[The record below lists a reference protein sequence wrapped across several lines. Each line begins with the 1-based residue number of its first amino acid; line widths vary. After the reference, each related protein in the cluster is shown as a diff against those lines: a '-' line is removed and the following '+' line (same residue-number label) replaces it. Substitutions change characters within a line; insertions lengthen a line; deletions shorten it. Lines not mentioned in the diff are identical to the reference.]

1 MTRFFVD
8 PKVAGRDCIRVSR
21 LRAVAL
27 ALAVALLA
35 MGAGAA
41 QAQDFTV
48 TNANDNGTGSLREA
62 VTQAN
67 AAGTGP
73 HRITFAAGVTGP
85 IVLTGDQIDITQ
97 ALTITGPTT
106 GLTIDGNQA
115 SRTGRIFGVTERV
128 AVTLEQLTL
137 TNAKTTAIG
146 SGFDCAKTTGG
157 GGAICAEGDLT
168 LGNSTVS
175 GSHTERSGTNGG
187 GIFGHQTVTLTN
199 STVSENYTEDASG
212 GGIASSAGI
221 TLTNSTVSGNYTQG
235 SNSRGGGIYGSST
248 VTLTNSTVSGN
259 YTQGGNADGGGIYS
273 KGTVTLTN
281 STVTKNAT
289 RGGAKGGGVYLFTGT
304 ATFTSSILAGN
315 TKGAGTSAGASDCEK
330 ESSAAVTAA
339 NSLLQA
345 TGAQACDLSATD
357 GNLIGEQ
364 APRLGSLADNGC
376 TTPSGGACVKTHA
389 LQSGSPAI
397 DAGGTTT
404 LSTDQRGQPRVQGA
418 AVDMGAYESGF
429 TGTGSPEDPSPGTTT
444 GTAGTPNTGSGC
456 RADIQC
462 SDAAKLW
469 IHRAYRGYYGRC
481 AECGGFRYW
490 CERLDAE
497 GGGTDLTP
505 IIAAFGTSQ
514 EYTQRFSGLSDAELI
529 HNLYRNVFDR
539 TAEPGGLAFYLA
551 RLASYRE
558 AWRADHAGSDEGATE
573 YGLSHIAL
581 DILLGAQ
588 GDDVGIL
595 DAKLTDCE
603 QYRRRGRSG

>member
-1 MTRFFVD
+1 MTRLSVH

-35 MGAGAA
+35 MGAA

-97 ALTITGPTT
+97 ALTITGPAT

-115 SRTGRIFGVTERV
+115 NRTGRIFGVTEEV

-137 TNAKTTAIG
+137 TNAKTTAVG
-146 SGFDCAKTTGG
+146 SGSSCDKTTGG
-157 GGAICAEGDLT
+157 GGAICAEGHLT
-168 LGNSTVS
+168 LSNSTVS
-175 GSHTERSGTNGG
+175 GSHTERSGTTGG
-187 GIFGHQTVTLTN
+187 GVLGYKDVTLTN
-199 STVSENYTEDASG
+199 STVLENYTKDASG
-212 GGIASSAGI
+212 GGISSGGRVTLIKSTVSGNYTQGSGNKGGGI
-221 TLTNSTVSGNYTQG
+221 NGSSGTVTLTNSTVSGNYTQG
-235 SNSRGGGIYGSST
+235 SNADGGGIYSKGT
-248 VTLTNSTVSGN
+248 VALTNSTVSGN
-259 YTQGGNADGGGIYS
+259 YTQGSN
-273 KGTVTLTN
+273 
-281 STVTKNAT
+281 
-289 RGGAKGGGVYLFTGT
+289 AKGGGVYLFTGT

-315 TKGAGTSAGASDCEK
+315 TKGASASASDCEQ
-330 ESSAAVTAA
+330 ESSAAVTAG

-364 APRLGSLADNGC
+364 DPRLGSLADNGC

-429 TGTGSPEDPSPGTTT
+429 TGTGSPEDPSPGTTS

-456 RADIQC
+456 RADIRC

-529 HNLYRNVFDR
+529 HNLYRNMFDR

-558 AWRADHAGSDEGATE
+558 AWRAGHDGSDEGATE

-588 GDDVGIL
+588 GDDVGVL